1 MRCANPACQA
11 EALYLR
17 SGSIYCIDR
26 EGARPGVDWAARQGQ
41 RQLIWLCDDCSPLC
55 VVETW
60 RQPGEQLRWQR
71 KQPVRPRLVAEFPLE
86 RKVAA

>member
-1 MRCANPACQA
+1 MHCANPACQV

-26 EGARPGVDWAARQGQ
+26 EGSRPDGDWSSKQGQ
-41 RQLIWLCDDCSPLC
+41 RQLIWLCNDCSPLC

-71 KQPVRPRLVAEFPLE
+71 KHAVRPMLAAEFPVE
-86 RKVAA
+86 QKVAA